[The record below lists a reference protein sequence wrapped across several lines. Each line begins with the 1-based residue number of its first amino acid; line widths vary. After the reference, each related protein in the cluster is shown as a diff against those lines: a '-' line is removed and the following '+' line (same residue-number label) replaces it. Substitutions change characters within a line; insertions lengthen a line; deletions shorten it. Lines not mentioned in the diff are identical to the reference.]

1 MINAVQTPGAIG
13 PGSLAV
19 STENLGVDFGNFKA
33 LKNVSVGFEVGKIH
47 AVVGQNGAGKTT
59 FSKVLMGLVK
69 ASHGSLTVNG
79 LHPDSW
85 SVRQARLAG
94 LDMVH
99 QIFTMPPNAT
109 VAEAFE
115 FFQSDTS
122 SLLPYRK
129 SILNLK
135 WQRIL
140 AEFEVNISPEALIN
154 SLSIEAVQS
163 LEIVRALMAKTQV
176 LILDEPTA
184 ALAPPESKRL
194 FENLRRLKEKGI
206 TIIIVLHKVVEVLEI
221 ADTVT
226 VLRDGECIKSAVK
239 VDDFDAESL
248 TNEIIGLTAVVPQK
262 TELVRMDASSEVVLT
277 LVALSTK
284 QHASESALAS
294 LDLTVR
300 PGEIV
305 GIAGVEGN
313 GQRALVEVIM
323 GLVKATSGD
332 IFFENSRITNVSVR
346 ARRMKGIRVIPFDR
360 LTEGVSTTKT
370 LWENTAAGSL
380 INDKRRFLFVS
391 PKELRKNSEKVLK
404 HWQVKYQSLDQYVSE
419 LSGGNVQR
427 LIFSREL
434 DSGLKLLIAAQPT
447 RGLDVGATAFV
458 HETLDALRNSGA
470 GVLLVSADL
479 EELFAL
485 SDRLIVLQRG
495 CISGSFTGPYDR
507 SLVGNAMVGTQ

>member
-1 MINAVQTPGAIG
+1 MINAVQTPGANG

-19 STENLGVDFGNFKA
+19 STDDLSVEFGSFKA

-59 FSKVLMGLVK
+59 FSNALMGLVK
-69 ASHGSLTVNG
+69 ASHGSLIVNG
-79 LHPDSW
+79 LHADSW

-115 FFQSDTS
+115 FFQSTTS
-122 SLLPYRK
+122 SFTPYRK

-135 WQRIL
+135 WQRTMT
-140 AEFEVNISPEALIN
+140 EFEIDISSEALIN

-206 TIIIVLHKVVEVLEI
+206 TIIIVLHKVAEVLEI

-226 VLRDGECIKSAVK
+226 VLRDGECIKSAVNA
-239 VDDFDAESL
+239 DDFDAKSL
-248 TNEIIGLTAVVPQK
+248 TDEIIGLSEVVPQK
-262 TELVRMDASSEVVLT
+262 TELARMHSSSEEVLT

-284 QHASESALAS
+284 QQTSESALVS
-294 LDLTVR
+294 FDLTVR

-323 GLVKATSGD
+323 GLIKATSGE
-332 IFFENSRITNVSVR
+332 IFFEKSSITKASVL

-370 LWENTAAGSL
+370 LWENTAAGTL
-380 INDKRRFLFVS
+380 VNNKRRFLFVS
-391 PKELRKNSEKVLK
+391 PKELRKESDKALK
-404 HWQVKYQSLDQYVSE
+404 HWQVKYQSLDQNVSE

-495 CISGSFTGPYDR
+495 RVSGSFTGPYDR